1 MITGFFTGK
10 ISSIEENNPEIV
22 YENAIQERLKKYKEL
37 RIAVSGIVALR
48 EKIEVTLKQD
58 EESLSILDEEIEVA
72 MNDGDEELALSL
84 LETKEALEI
93 KVSSGSADLE
103 KYREQSKTATETLNA
118 FQSDIKRLKQEK
130 EQVVAKAQTAEARIK
145 IQDTL
150 SGMSLD
156 ADVQALV
163 NVREQVEKKQ
173 AEADIGAE
181 LNNNSVEKR
190 LDGIK
195 AKTSKSRAQK
205 RLAEMK
211 AKRAEKKEEDPSKP
225 SRTM

>member
-1 MITGFFTGK
+1 
-10 ISSIEENNPEIV
+10 
-22 YENAIQERLKKYKEL
+22 
-37 RIAVSGIVALR
+37 
-48 EKIEVTLKQD
+48 
-58 EESLSILDEEIEVA
+58 
-72 MNDGDEELALSL
+72 
-84 LETKEALEI
+84 
-93 KVSSGSADLE
+93 
-103 KYREQSKTATETLNA
+103 LNA